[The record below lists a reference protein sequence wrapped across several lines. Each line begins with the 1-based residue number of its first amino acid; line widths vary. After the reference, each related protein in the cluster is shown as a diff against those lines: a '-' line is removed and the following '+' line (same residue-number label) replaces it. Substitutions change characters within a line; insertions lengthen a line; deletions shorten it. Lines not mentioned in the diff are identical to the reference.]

1 LGWWMRRTTWRAS
14 LDTLVL
20 AMNDRLWGR
29 EAMRDNRKAGLNTYG
44 EILDAIVA
52 VGKRNGDL
60 RLKVVLRQRINELSG
75 SI

>member
-1 LGWWMRRTTWRAS
+1 
-14 LDTLVL
+14 
-20 AMNDRLWGR
+20 MNDRLWGR